1 MSNRKY
7 RKFIFIPLLLGAF
20 FSNAQTKDSVN
31 VPVKDSLTAKKQE
44 VAEVKYP
51 QFQFKGLFGTLS
63 GRNDKGCRCK
73 RSAS

>member
-7 RKFIFIPLLLGAF
+7 RKFIFIPLLLGAL
-20 FSNAQTKDSVN
+20 FSNAQTKDSVK

-51 QFQFKGLFGTLS
+51 QFQFKGLFRFWWVNRQRRQGAAVT
-63 GRNDKGCRCK
+63 
-73 RSAS
+73 